1 MNNKIKFIPCDDF
14 KQTFYFSRTNRRSM
28 IDPSRPHKAKIK
40 YVEQTLKNKKNE
52 QRQTI
57 RAIQKV

>member
-1 MNNKIKFIPCDDF
+1 
-14 KQTFYFSRTNRRSM
+14 M